1 MMWVLAGVWFKG
13 LPIKSIDHVVAS
25 LVAEP
30 TEDDPD
36 FSPPMLNKKIARL
49 VRHVPPLGLFVYGAM
64 LSFPLMPPPVELTG
78 VNDGL
83 KKTWATCRC
92 CHGNRDLRCGVIGDK
107 LIQRLQTLIQER
119 EWQENLKVFRCSH
132 VGGHKVMTAD
142 FAVSSP
148 SSGKHRL

>member
-1 MMWVLAGVWFKG
+1 MRMRIRCPNRQSHQRKWTCSSTQQVWERSSSFKAAGLTSHRLFDIVWVLAGVWFKG

-64 LSFPLMPPPVELTG
+64 LSFPLIPPPVELTRL
-78 VNDGL
+78 NDGL
-83 KKTWATCRC
+83 KKTWVHA
-92 CHGNRDLRCGVIGDK
+92 GAAMA
-107 LIQRLQTLIQER
+107 
-119 EWQENLKVFRCSH
+119 
-132 VGGHKVMTAD
+132 VGISDVE
-142 FAVSSP
+142 
-148 SSGKHRL
+148 